1 MIIICEECGRQ
12 YRIDPD
18 KIKGESA
25 KFKCKTC
32 SHLIVAQK
40 PTPKT
45 KKPGPDDTA
54 SPSVTPESIPE
65 QEIEDRATLS
75 NKDEPEAKSIRQ
87 IKFRFGLTAKL
98 FTVML
103 IVSLLP
109 LIIFWSITFKQAKE
123 CIQNA
128 TQRQINQ
135 MSINITKHV
144 DQWFNQNVRVL
155 KAFANLEDMPPMD
168 KLKQE
173 PLLKTIQ
180 KEYPWMYLTYS
191 LDRSGINIAR
201 SDGQSLKDYSDSQ
214 SFKDVIAGKTIA
226 WETRLDKASKKV
238 ALILAV
244 PIKSGDKIVGVMA
257 GTIDIVDL
265 SRRMATWNGSD
276 VGFAFMVNEKGM
288 VLAHP
293 VETLVLQ
300 QKSFNQ
306 HPLIEA
312 FNNGQRGV
320 VSFTS
325 KNGRPGLGCVRKT
338 ANGWI
343 LAIQQEEKEAAYAVE
358 QVVSFTYLIL
368 GITVVFVFIIA
379 WFLGRA
385 LSRPILKLTGAAG
398 RISLGDLDV
407 EIDTKRKDEIGDLA
421 EAIARMQD
429 SIRLS
434 IERRRRR

>member
-1 MIIICEECGRQ
+1 
-12 YRIDPD
+12 
-18 KIKGESA
+18 
-25 KFKCKTC
+25 
-32 SHLIVAQK
+32 
-40 PTPKT
+40 
-45 KKPGPDDTA
+45 
-54 SPSVTPESIPE
+54 
-65 QEIEDRATLS
+65 
-75 NKDEPEAKSIRQ
+75 
-87 IKFRFGLTAKL
+87 
-98 FTVML
+98 ML

-325 KNGRPGLGCVRKT
+325 KKGRPGLGCVRKT

-434 IERRRRR
+434 IERLRRRR